1 MEFWQTW
8 EIDNPEDI
16 EIVESFLEV
25 KIKKLSSTE
34 FTLNDIDLVVY
45 DFDGVMTDNSA
56 MVDENGKESVRIN
69 RADGLAISLFR
80 KKGIHQIILSTESN
94 SVVQRRA
101 EKLKI
106 ENYNNIENKK
116 DFLLSFVKDLKVSLN
131 KVLYLGNDI
140 NDLEAMKIVGI
151 PVCPND
157 AFPEIK
163 TISKIVL
170 DRDGGHGVVRN
181 LYDLLK

>member
-1 MEFWQTW
+1 
-8 EIDNPEDI
+8 
-16 EIVESFLEV
+16 L
-25 KIKKLSSTE
+25 K
-34 FTLNDIDLVVY
+34 DIDLVVY
-45 DFDGVMTDNSA
+45 DFDGVMTDNTA
-56 MVDENGKESVRIN
+56 FVDEDGKESVRVN
-69 RADGLAISLFR
+69 RGDGLAVSLFR
-80 KKGIHQIILSTESN
+80 KKGIRQIILSTETN

-106 ENYNNIENKK
+106 ENYNNVENKK
-116 DFLLSFVKDLKVSLN
+116 DFLLTFVKDHKVSLN

-163 TISKIVL
+163 AISKIVL
-170 DRDGGHGVVRN
+170 EKDGGFGVVRN